1 MMESHDKPVCPKHP
15 KGTVYDAKVP
25 GTDGG
30 TRRWVCLTCGDQLGD
45 APWRSVATAMD
56 EVDTADEL
64 ATIDHHKR
72 WNAQAKEQVR
82 ELGQRI
88 GHGLV
93 MELAGQCWR
102 ESLVA
107 MGLPGGGEFALGPC
121 VSSLVPCACREQPTD
136 ESCAWCAGTGRVTRR
151 VRQAIAD
158 LAT

>member
-1 MMESHDKPVCPKHP
+1 MASHDKPVCPKHP

-25 GTDGG
+25 GTDG
-30 TRRWVCLTCGDQLGD
+30 TRRWVCLVCGDKLGD
-45 APWRSVATAMD
+45 APWRKD
-56 EVDTADEL
+56 EWHPEEAITTDTADEL
-64 ATIDHHKR
+64 ATIEHHKR
-72 WNAQAKEQVR
+72 WNAQAQVR

-102 ESLVA
+102 ESLIA

-121 VSSLVPCACREQPTD
+121 VSLLVPCACREHPTD